1 MEVRQILQDNAQS
14 VIVYTERVRG
24 IDQPLQGVVPI
35 MVTTAN
41 TVGGLLPRWLGGD
54 LLYIS
59 KAVASLF
66 EACLRRCPYPR
77 FRPGILLSAIP
88 RALSTSCEAV
98 SRTLGLNDG
107 IIARGTSYDAAIKS
121 QTIHR
126 LIFNY

>member
-14 VIVYTERVRG
+14 VIIYTERVRG

-66 EACLRRCPYPR
+66 
-77 FRPGILLSAIP
+77 
-88 RALSTSCEAV
+88 
-98 SRTLGLNDG
+98 
-107 IIARGTSYDAAIKS
+107 
-121 QTIHR
+121 
-126 LIFNY
+126 